1 VTLLCNEEELWSR
14 VIPNIFSYEKI
25 LLRKFSIPGDEPLE
39 AEPGAIVVCVVP
51 YKEWATGFDADLLIQ
66 VLTTRGWLRAT
77 VLRDTQVSYFYSVS
91 QEVAQ
96 EAGYASGIEAAEQC
110 GKGAG
115 DIAATVRFRIHETTE
130 EETTWQKIRRV
141 TGL

>member
-1 VTLLCNEEELWSR
+1 MTLLCNEEELWSR

-66 VLTTRGWLRAT
+66 VLTIRGWVRAT
-77 VLRDTQVSYFYSVS
+77 VLKDTSVFPFRAIPD
-91 QEVAQ
+91 ELAQ
-96 EAGYASGIEAAEQC
+96 EAGFASGREAAEHYERDP
-110 GKGAG
+110 G
-115 DIAATVRFRIHETTE
+115 DIAAIVRFRIYETTE